1 MELNTIY
8 HGDCLDL
15 MKDIEDK
22 SIDLVLTDPPYYQVM
37 KQDHAGIKYDWD
49 NIWDSFGDYL
59 LFMESCFIEF
69 KRILKSNGSFYCFA
83 DDKIAA
89 YIQIIGDKYFH
100 LENNIVWYKPNNM
113 PIKGWNDFRSY
124 APATERI
131 LFYSCEVEK
140 TGLQE
145 IYEDKSCFT
154 NIKKYLVDEKEK
166 SKLTN
171 KEFNLLFS
179 EYTNKVGCLD
189 RSVIEHYWQ
198 TSQWVFP
205 TKEIYQNVLQ
215 STGFFKREY
224 EELRAEYEELRA
236 EYEELRAEYEELRR
250 PFTPLKNYTDV
261 WEIPIT
267 AQSERVGHPTQKPM
281 SIIKRII
288 NTSSRPNAIVFDP
301 FSGSGT
307 TAHACINTG
316 RKFICVEKDDEYYKM
331 GVERV
336 RKAQAQGKLEA
347 WF

>member
-1 MELNTIY
+1 MTLDLDTCY
-8 HGDCLDL
+8 LGDCLDI
-15 MKDIEDK
+15 MQDMPDK
-22 SIDLVLTDPPYYQVM
+22 CIDLVLTDPPYYQVM

-49 NIWDSFGDYL
+49 NIWGSFEDYL
-59 LFMESCFIEF
+59 SFMESCFIEF
-69 KRILKSNGSFYCFA
+69 KRVLKPNGSFYCFA

-154 NIKKYLVDEKEK
+154 NIKRYMRGERDKIIQAYNFKTLE
-166 SKLTN
+166 
-171 KEFNLLFS
+171 EFNVYINGIS
-179 EYTNKVGCLD
+179 ETS
-189 RSVIEHYWQ
+189 SVVSRHYFAD
-198 TSQWVFP
+198 SQWVFP
-205 TKEIYQNVLQ
+205 TKEIYAKLQ
-215 STGFFKREY
+215 TTGFFSR
-224 EELRAEYEELRA
+224 EYEELRA

-261 WEIPIT
+261 WEMPIT
-267 AQSERVGHPTQKPM
+267 GGKERLGHPTQKP
-281 SIIKRII
+281 IKLIERII
-288 NTSSRPNAIVFDP
+288 NTSSRGGMIVFDP
-301 FSGSGT
+301 FLGSGT

-316 RKFICVEKDDEYYKM
+316 RQYIGIEKDPGYFEIAKKRIRD
-331 GVERV
+331 
-336 RKAQAQGKLEA
+336 AQAQKTIYEGV
-347 WF
+347 